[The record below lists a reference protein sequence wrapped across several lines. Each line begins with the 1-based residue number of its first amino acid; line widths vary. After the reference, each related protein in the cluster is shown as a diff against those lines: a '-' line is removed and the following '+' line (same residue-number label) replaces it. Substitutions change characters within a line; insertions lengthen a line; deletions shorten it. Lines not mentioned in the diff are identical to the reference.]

1 MEVEEGNKKPF
12 HPHITCSLQRP
23 FYELRTL
30 CQRAISSIGLCHA
43 TKHRPLLCCRLVEIE
58 VPFYARL
65 MKNIQNSMC
74 LYQLLSGKKDQ
85 CENLRYH
92 FPLVVFDID
101 LTVYIEYFRDLL
113 MTTMTS
119 FFYLIYYTTY
129 LFPLLLS
136 LLQLELL
143 HNT

>member
-1 MEVEEGNKKPF
+1 
-12 HPHITCSLQRP
+12 
-23 FYELRTL
+23 
-30 CQRAISSIGLCHA
+30 
-43 TKHRPLLCCRLVEIE
+43 
-58 VPFYARL
+58 
-65 MKNIQNSMC
+65 MC
-74 LYQLLSGKKDQ
+74 LYQLSGKKDQ